1 MWPFDIKKKK
11 RQIQKRRKV
20 LLFTFIPIT
29 LIAIAIAIVL
39 SLLFSCKPNSTITPP
54 DDSSIITQK
63 TIKEK
68 NYMVP
73 HNTDVFVSHND
84 TMEFGH
90 DLFDLKA

>member
-29 LIAIAIAIVL
+29 LIAIAIAVVL
-39 SLLFSCKPNSTITPP
+39 SLLFSCKPN
-54 DDSSIITQK
+54 DSSIITQK

-68 NYMVP
+68 NYMVS
-73 HNTDVFVSHND
+73 HNTDVFVSQD
-84 TMEFGH
+84 KTMKFGH
-90 DLFDLKA
+90 DLFNLKA